1 MTANLVNF
9 LGTRMEKVIYWEK
22 QDPKTKMCALHC
34 LNSLLQGPLVTT
46 DELCEISLLLD
57 SEENRLLN
65 GNFGYNG
72 TVLGYGNVSDSG
84 DFNLPVL
91 QSALSIRN
99 ISCTHFSLSQLSL
112 SMFQNNHSIGFICNI
127 QSHWFSIRYL
137 HHHWYILD
145 SLRQGPVPIE
155 PGPLYDYVKKNLE
168 TAAGVILLVVPT
180 GTKLPEPDPLAYP
193 AVQPNQFYVKL
204 SDIEGAN
211 EGGGF
216 GNSGVVQSGADAKK
230 SDSSKVWPTTG
241 GVRLDQAVDQPLHED
256 QEYTGPDAVKIAVKL
271 SSSRIMRSFA
281 PSSTINNLFE
291 WVESNQKLDEL
302 DFYYLLQTVPYRK
315 FIKYSNGSIETITSQ
330 SGPSDVTGRP
340 LSALNF
346 GANDMFMLRID

>member
-1 MTANLVNF
+1 
-9 LGTRMEKVIYWEK
+9 MEKVIYWEK

-91 QSALSIRN
+91 QSALTTRN

-137 HHHWYILD
+137 HHNWYILD

-168 TAAGVILLVVPT
+168 TAAGVILLIVPT
-180 GTKLPEPDPLAYP
+180 GTKLPEPDPFTYP
-193 AVQPNQFYVKL
+193 TVQPNQFYVKL
-204 SDIEGAN
+204 SDIEGGN

-216 GNSGVVQSGADAKK
+216 GNSGVVQM
-230 SDSSKVWPTTG
+230 WPTTG
-241 GVRLDQAVDQPLHED
+241 GVRLDQVVDQPLYTD
-256 QEYTGPDAVKIAVKL
+256 QEYTGPDAVKIAIKL
-271 SSSRIMRSFA
+271 FSSRITRSFA
-281 PSSTINNLFE
+281 PSSSINSVFE
-291 WVESNQKLDEL
+291 WLESTQKLKEL

-315 FIKYSNGSIETITSQ
+315 FIKYSNGSIEMISSQ
-330 SGPSDVTGRP
+330 SGPSEVTGQP
-340 LSALNF
+340 LNSLNF
-346 GANDMFMLRID
+346 GTNDMFMLRLD